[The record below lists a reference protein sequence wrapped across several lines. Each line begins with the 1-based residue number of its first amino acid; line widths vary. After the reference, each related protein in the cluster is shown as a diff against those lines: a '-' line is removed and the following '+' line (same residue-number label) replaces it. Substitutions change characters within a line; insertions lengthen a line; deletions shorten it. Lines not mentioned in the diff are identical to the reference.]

1 MTKRIL
7 SLLICLSLLLSMF
20 AMPVWATEETEE
32 PAVPTAGE
40 FGIVGEWIWGETVA
54 ELGADEVVAR
64 CAENGVTDIY
74 LLVKGTGG
82 MLGYNK
88 TQYTE
93 NITRENRDVLQETID
108 AAHAEN
114 IRVHTW
120 LVALNDT
127 DYKAKN
133 PEAGNWHFV
142 RERDNDFLAAY
153 NEGYR
158 EYMKNIVTEIVTN
171 YDVDGI
177 HLDYIRYNHACNGW
191 SEEDFANLE
200 AMGADIEN
208 VKYLIRK
215 TFYQNQ
221 LEETDIVDAD
231 YIFNAYRNGDK
242 DALLIAQYRRNN
254 VTDFGMMIRDTALA
268 INPDLVISGAIMPEG
283 IYDPAFSDIHYGQN
297 YEDCAKL
304 YDYVVPMA
312 YADTYGYSS
321 AKMAEMVEQA
331 IEKGNKVV
339 MGFQSYYP
347 TKSEK
352 LQSDIEAIRALLPN
366 EGVLGICH
374 FRHSQFSYAKMYT
387 DLEAGLMKV
396 QAINTYNDG
405 GWRWVQFEAAEGV
418 TFTGAKMLEGFAA
431 DVPVEIAEDGSWI
444 KIGYADDAAE
454 EALPTLAW
462 GKLEITFEGAP
473 VDPDARIAYARIWI
487 NSNESRAYNVYEE
500 GLPTTVTFVDGEGEI
515 IEVQYV
521 KEGEEP
527 EYPDYPLL
535 PGYKFI
541 DWEET
546 TDENGDVTIA
556 PTYREIAPVEVYGD
570 MEIAGDWI
578 WGSDVAALGA
588 DTIAER
594 SAKNGIT
601 DIYLLVKGVG
611 GTLGFNKT
619 KYTENITRERDVLQ
633 EMIDCG
639 HAAGIRVHAWLVTDQ
654 DETYKANNPD
664 SGMWHYKRARDNEN
678 ITPYDEG
685 YNAYMAD
692 IATELATNYE
702 IDGIHLDYI
711 RYNHL
716 CNGWSEV
723 DFANLEAMGANIEN
737 VRYLINKTFY
747 ADLLP
752 EGEEVDADYIFNAYR
767 NGDPDATLIAEYRRQ
782 NVVNLAKTI
791 IDTAEAINPDLI
803 MSAAFM
809 PEGAVYEGSADKA
822 FADLHYGQNY
832 ADGAELYDYIIP
844 MAYSASYGYSPEDM
858 AQIAKNVVGVGAKVV
873 MGLQSN
879 YPTTSVNLTEEIEAI
894 RLASLETE
902 GILGICH
909 FRHTMFS
916 YAKFTYDYFHGTMDL
931 DIINTYASAGYKWVQ
946 VDAAEGVKFTGAEY
960 GEGFV
965 ADAPIEI
972 AEDGSYVK
980 FGYASEGE
988 DFIIGALEEGNLK
1001 LTFEGEPA
1009 DRKAPIAIARIYITN
1024 ESRAYNVY
1032 NDITPVTHFV
1042 TFKDF
1047 DGTVIDTIEVIEGTE
1062 AVIDNPLRAGYR
1074 FMGWDADVSAV
1085 TEDMTVTATYREI
1098 APMEQYGDF
1107 EIVGEWIHGS
1117 DVADLG
1123 ADTIVERC
1131 AKNGIT
1137 DIYLLVKGT
1146 GGTLGYNKTQYTE
1159 NITRERDVLQEMIT
1173 MGHSVGIRVH
1183 AWLVTVEDS
1192 AYKAEH
1198 PEAGIWHYVRAQDND
1213 RINPYDEGYQTY
1225 MANIATEIAT
1235 GYEVDGIHLDYIR
1248 YNHAC
1253 NGWSETDFANLEA
1266 MGANIDNVKA
1276 LIERTFYGVD
1286 GAAADNVSIFE
1297 AYRNGDPDA
1306 LLIAQYRRQN
1316 VVELA
1321 KVIIDAAKAVNP
1333 DLIMSAALMPEGA
1346 VTEGNDDIAFA
1357 DIHYGQ
1363 NYEDAAELYDYVC
1376 PMAYTGSY
1384 ADGSPEWFANIA
1396 KTAVEKGN
1404 KVVMGTQAYYPAM
1417 STNLTEE
1424 VEAVRQLLP
1433 NENILGIIHFRHTQ
1447 FSYAKFN
1454 YAYNDGS
1461 MTVDIINTYAS
1472 AGYKWVQID
1481 AAEGV
1486 KFTAAEY
1493 GEGFVADAPIEIAED
1508 GSYVKFGYTDDA
1520 EDFIIGALAEGSLKL
1535 TFEGSPED
1543 YNAPV
1548 AIARIYITNESR
1560 AFNVYNDLTEYTHNF
1575 VGPDGEIIDT
1585 QVLPRGEEPTMPEG
1599 PVWEGYEFV
1608 EWYAEKGEN
1617 GVIAYYGVYSIV
1629 LPFEDVNE
1637 NDWFYNDVY
1646 YVYAMGY
1653 MNGIEKTIFAPEKS
1667 TTRAMMATVLYRMA
1681 GSPSVE
1687 GKTTPFVDIIE
1698 GSWYY
1703 DAVVWGYN
1711 EGVIKGT
1718 SSTTFAPDRNVTR
1731 EQLVALMYRF
1741 AGAEASEADLSAYP
1755 DADAISKYAR
1765 EAFAWAIENG
1775 IINGVKN
1782 SADGSITLKPGADA
1796 TRAQVAAMLTRFD
1809 NYLWENAP
1817 AE

>member
-1 MTKRIL
+1 MTKRVL
-7 SLLICLSLLLSMF
+7 SLIMCLSLLLSMF
-20 AMPVWATEETEE
+20 AMTVSATEEET
-32 PAVPTAGE
+32 PVVPTSEE

-54 ELGADEVVAR
+54 ELGAEEVVAR
-64 CAENGVTDIY
+64 CAANGITDIY
-74 LLVKGTGG
+74 LLTKGTGG
-82 MLGYNK
+82 KLGYNK

-93 NITRENRDVLQETID
+93 NLTREDRDVLQETID
-108 AAHAEN
+108 AAHAED
-114 IRVHTW
+114 IRVHAW
-120 LVALNDT
+120 LVALNDE

-142 RERDNDFLAAY
+142 RERDNAFLAAY
-153 NEGYR
+153 NAGYR
-158 EYMKNIVTEIVTN
+158 EYMKNITTEIVSN
-171 YDVDGI
+171 YDIDGI

-200 AMGADIEN
+200 AMGANVEN

-221 LEETDIVDAD
+221 LEADDTVDAD
-231 YIFNAYRNGDK
+231 YIFAQHRAGDT
-242 DALLIAQYRRNN
+242 DARLIAQYRRNN
-254 VTDFGMMIRDTALA
+254 VLDFGMMIRETAKT
-268 INPDLVISGAIMPEG
+268 INPEIVISGAIMPEG
-283 IYDPAFSDIHYGQN
+283 IYDEAFSDIHYGQN

-331 IEKGNKVV
+331 IAKGNKVV

-347 TKSEK
+347 TKSAK
-352 LQSDIEAIRALLPN
+352 LQADIEAVRALLPN
-366 EGVLGICH
+366 EGVMGICH
-374 FRHSQFSYAKMYT
+374 FRHSQFGYAKIYS
-387 DLEAGLMKV
+387 DVEQGKIELD
-396 QAINTYNDG
+396 AINTNASYG
-405 GWRWVQFEAAEGV
+405 LRWIRVEAAEGV
-418 TFTGAKMLEGFAA
+418 KFTAGSYGENFVA
-431 DVPVEIAEDGSWI
+431 DAPIEVAEDGSYI
-444 KIGYADDAAE
+444 KFGYADAATE
-454 EALPTLAW
+454 DVLPALGKGTLTI
-462 GKLEITFEGAP
+462 EFEGAP
-473 VDPDARIAYARIWI
+473 VDPTARIAYARIWI
-487 NSNESRAYNVYEE
+487 DGNESRCYNNYVK
-500 GLPTTVTFVDGEGEI
+500 GLRTVATFVDHDGTVISEQVVEPGAQPELPKNPVRPGFVFEGWTATE
-515 IEVQYV
+515 
-521 KEGEEP
+521 
-527 EYPDYPLL
+527 
-535 PGYKFI
+535 
-541 DWEET
+541 
-546 TDENGDVTIA
+546 DEDGNATMTA
-556 PTYREIAPVEVYGD
+556 TYREIEPMQKYGD
-570 MEIAGDWI
+570 FEVVGDWV

-588 DTIAER
+588 DTIIER
-594 SAKNGIT
+594 SAKNGVT

-611 GTLGFNKT
+611 GTLGYNKT
-619 KYTENITRERDVLQ
+619 AFPENCSREDQDVLQ
-633 EMIDCG
+633 EMIDAG
-639 HAAGIRVHAWLVTDQ
+639 HAVGIRIHAWLVTDQ

-664 SGMWHYKRARDNEN
+664 AGMWHYKRARDNEN

-685 YNAYMAD
+685 YNAYMAA
-692 IATELATNYE
+692 IATEIATNYE

-716 CNGWSEV
+716 CNGWSEQ
-723 DFANLEAMGANIEN
+723 DFANLEAMGANLEN
-737 VRYLINKTFY
+737 VRYLIEKTFY
-747 ADLLP
+747 GV
-752 EGEEVDADYIFNAYR
+752 EGEDIDGQYIFNALR
-767 NGDPDATLIAEYRRQ
+767 NGDPDATLIAQYRRQ
-782 NVVNLAKTI
+782 NVTNLAKTVL
-791 IDTAEAINPDLI
+791 DAAKAVNPDLI

-809 PEGAVYEGSADKA
+809 PEGAVLEGTADKA

-832 ADGAELYDYIIP
+832 EDGAALYDYIIP
-844 MAYSASYGYSPEDM
+844 MAYSDTYGYTPENM
-858 AQIAKNVVGVGAKVV
+858 AEIAKYVVSVGGKVV
-873 MGLQSN
+873 MGLQSG
-879 YPTTSVNLTEEIEAI
+879 YPMTSVDLSEDIEAI
-894 RLASLETE
+894 RGLLPNENV
-902 GILGICH
+902 LGICH
-909 FRHTMFS
+909 FRHSLFS
-916 YAKFTYDYFHGTMDL
+916 YAKFTYSYFHGTMDL
-931 DIINTYASAGYKWVQ
+931 DVINTYASAGYKWVQ
-946 VDAAEGVKFTGAEY
+946 VDAAEGVKFTGAAY

-980 FGYASEGE
+980 FGYGDDAE
-988 DFIIGALEEGNLK
+988 DFIIGALSEGNLK
-1001 LTFEGEPA
+1001 LTFEGKPT
-1009 DRKAPIAIARIYITN
+1009 DPKAPVAIARIYITN

-1032 NDITPVTHFV
+1032 NDITPVTHMV

-1047 DGTVIDTIEVIEGTE
+1047 DGTVIDTIEVIDGTE

-1098 APMEQYGDF
+1098 APMEQYGEF

-1117 DVADLG
+1117 DVAALG

-1146 GGTLGYNKTQYTE
+1146 GGTLGYNKTQYTDV
-1159 NITRERDVLQEMIT
+1159 ITRERDVLQEMIT

-1253 NGWSETDFANLEA
+1253 NGWSEQDFANLEA

-1276 LIERTFYGVD
+1276 LIEKTFYGVD
-1286 GAAADNVSIFE
+1286 GAAADNTTIFE

-1306 LLIAQYRRQN
+1306 LLIAKYRRQN

-1346 VTEGNDDIAFA
+1346 VTKGNDDIAFA

-1384 ADGSPEWFANIA
+1384 ADGSPEWFADIA
-1396 KTAVEKGN
+1396 KVAVEKGN

-1417 STNLTEE
+1417 STNLTME

-1454 YAYNDGS
+1454 YSYTENN

-1481 AAEGV
+1481 AAKGV
-1486 KFTAAEY
+1486 RFTGAEY
-1493 GEGFVADAPIEIAED
+1493 GEGFDAKAPIEIAED
-1508 GSYVKFGYTDDA
+1508 GSYVKFGYSSDG
-1520 EDFIIGALAEGSLKL
+1520 EDFVLPTLGEGTLKL
-1535 TFEGSPED
+1535 TFTGAPADLKS
-1543 YNAPV
+1543 PV

-1560 AFNVYNDLTEYTHNF
+1560 AFNIYNDLTKY
-1575 VGPDGEIIDT
+1575 G
-1585 QVLPRGEEPTMPEG
+1585 LP
-1599 PVWEGYEFV
+1599 Y
-1608 EWYAEKGEN
+1608 
-1617 GVIAYYGVYSIV
+1617 
-1629 LPFEDVNE
+1629 EDVAE
-1637 NDWFYNDVY
+1637 TDWFYDAVAYTY
-1646 YVYAMGY
+1646 YADI
-1653 MNGIEKTIFAPEKS
+1653 MNGVKTNIFAPKS
-1667 TTRAMMATVLYRMA
+1667 NTTRAQIATVLYRMA

-1687 GKTTPFVDIIE
+1687 GLNNPFTDVAE
-1698 GSWYY
+1698 GAWYH
-1703 DAVVWGYN
+1703 DAVVWGVN
-1711 EGVIKGT
+1711 NGVIKGT
-1718 SSTTFAPDRNVTR
+1718 SNTTYTPERDVTR
-1731 EQLVALMYRF
+1731 EELVTLLYRFSGETVEEVAL
-1741 AGAEASEADLSAYP
+1741 GDYP
-1755 DADAISKYAR
+1755 DAENVSSYAELAMTWAISK
-1765 EAFAWAIENG
+1765 G
-1775 IINGVKN
+1775 IINGIKI
-1782 SADGSITLKPGADA
+1782 DGQICLSPRTGA
-1796 TRAQVAAMLTRFD
+1796 TRAQIATVLTR
-1809 NYLWENAP
+1809 YMAG
-1817 AE
+1817 

>member
-7 SLLICLSLLLSMF
+7 SLILCLSMLLSIF
-20 AMPVWATEETEE
+20 AMTVSATETETPETPVE
-32 PAVPTAGE
+32 TPEVPVAAD
-40 FGIVGEWIWGETVA
+40 FDIVGEWIHGTDVA
-54 ELGADEVVAR
+54 DLGAEEIVAR
-64 CAENGVTDIY
+64 CAANGVTDIY

-82 MLGYNK
+82 TLGYTN
-88 TQYTE
+88 TQFTE
-93 NITRENRDVLQETID
+93 NITRERDVLQEMID
-108 AAHAEN
+108 AGHAEG
-114 IRVHTW
+114 IRVHAW
-120 LVALNDT
+120 LVSLNDET
-127 DYKAKN
+127 YKANN
-133 PEAGNWHFV
+133 PEAGLWHFV
-142 RERDNDFLAAY
+142 RERDNSFLAAY

-158 EYMKNIVTEIVTN
+158 DYMKAIVTELATN
-171 YDVDGI
+171 YAIDGI
-177 HLDYIRYNHACNGW
+177 HLDYIRYNHLANGW

-200 AMGADIEN
+200 AMGANVEN

-221 LEETDIVDAD
+221 LDETDPVDGD
-231 YIFNAYRNGDK
+231 YIFNAYRNGDP
-242 DALLIAQYRRNN
+242 DALLIGQYRRQN
-254 VTDFGMMIRDTALA
+254 VRDFGLMIRDTAKA
-268 INPDLVISGAIMPEG
+268 INPDLVISGALMPEG
-283 IYDPAFSDIHYGQN
+283 GYTVAPNDVAFADLHYGQN
-297 YEDCAKL
+297 YEDAAEI
-304 YDYVVPMA
+304 YDYIVPMA
-312 YADTYGYSS
+312 YSDSYGYNEETS
-321 AKMAEMVEQA
+321 AEWLQA
-331 IEKGNKVV
+331 IANYSVEKGNKVV

-347 TKSEK
+347 ATSAD
-352 LQSDIEAIRALLPN
+352 LQADVEAVRAVVDHEN
-366 EGVLGICH
+366 ILGICH
-374 FRHSQFSYAKMYT
+374 FRHTQFSYNKLYY
-387 DLEAGLMKV
+387 DLEAGKIKV
-396 QAINTYNDG
+396 QSINTYG
-405 GWRWVQFEAAEGV
+405 SAGWRWVRFEAAEGV
-418 TFTGAKMLEGFAA
+418 TFTGAKMGVGFAA
-431 DVPVEIAEDGSWI
+431 DAPVEIAEDGSWI

-454 EALPTLAW
+454 EVLPTKAW
-462 GKLEITFEGAP
+462 GQLEITFEGAP
-473 VDPDARIAYARIWI
+473 VDPNARIAYARIWI
-487 NSNESRAYNVYEE
+487 SSNESRCYNVYEE
-500 GLPTTVTFVDGEGEI
+500 GLPHTVNFVDYDGTILNGQFVADGQAAETPKSPVRPAYRFMGWDA
-515 IEVQYV
+515 
-521 KEGEEP
+521 
-527 EYPDYPLL
+527 DYSVV
-535 PGYKFI
+535 
-541 DWEET
+541 T
-546 TDENGDVTIA
+546 GDMTINA
-556 PTYREIAPVEVYGD
+556 TYREIAPMEKYGD
-570 MEIAGDWI
+570 FEVVGDWI

-594 SAKNGIT
+594 SAKNGVT

-619 KYTENITRERDVLQ
+619 QFTDNCSRKDQDVLE
-633 EMIDCG
+633 EMIIMG
-639 HAAGIRVHAWLVTDQ
+639 HSVGIRVHAWLVTDQ
-654 DETYKANNPD
+654 DETYKENNPD
-664 SGMWHYKRARDNEN
+664 SGMWHYKRARDNAN

-685 YNAYMAD
+685 YNAYMKE
-692 IATELATNYE
+692 IATELATNYD

-716 CNGWSEV
+716 CNGWSET
-723 DFANLEAMGANIEN
+723 DFANLEAMGANIDN
-737 VRYLINKTFY
+737 VKYLINKTFY

-752 EGEEVDADYIFNAYR
+752 EGESVDADYIFKAYR
-767 NGDPDATLIAEYRRQ
+767 NGDTDALLIAQYRRQ
-782 NVVNLAKTI
+782 NVVNLAKTV
-791 IDTAEAINPDLI
+791 IDTAKAINPDLI
-803 MSAAFM
+803 ASAAFM
-809 PEGAVYEGSADKA
+809 PEGAVFTGSADRA

-832 ADGAELYDYIIP
+832 VDGAEIYDYIIP
-844 MAYSASYGYSPEDM
+844 MAYSSSYGYTPADM
-858 AQIAKNVVGVGAKVV
+858 AQIAENVVAMGADVV

-879 YPTTSVNLTEEIEAI
+879 YPITSSVMTAEIEAI
-894 RLASLETE
+894 RQASLENV

-916 YAKFTYDYFHGTMDL
+916 YAKFTYSYYHGTMDV
-931 DIINTYASAGYKWVQ
+931 DVINTYATAGYKWIQ
-946 VDAAEGVKFTGAEY
+946 IDAAEGVTFTGAEY

-980 FGYASEGE
+980 FGYASDGTDEVLPTLGEGS
-988 DFIIGALEEGNLK
+988 LK
-1001 LTFEGEPA
+1001 LTFEGAPA
-1009 DRKAPIAIARIYITN
+1009 DPKAPVAVARIWISSN

-1042 TFKDF
+1042 TFKDY
-1047 DGTVIDTIEVIEGTE
+1047 DGTEIATVEVIEGE
-1062 AVIDNPLRAGYR
+1062 AAVIDNPLRAGYR

-1117 DVADLG
+1117 DVASLG

-1159 NITRERDVLQEMIT
+1159 NITRERDVLEEMIL

-1192 AYKAEH
+1192 TYKANN
-1198 PEAGIWHYVRAQDND
+1198 PESGIWHYVRAQDND

-1235 GYEVDGIHLDYIR
+1235 GYDVDGIHLDYIR
-1248 YNHAC
+1248 YNHLA

-1266 MGANIDNVKA
+1266 MGADIDRVKY
-1276 LIERTFYGVD
+1276 LINKTFYADQLPEGETVD
-1286 GAAADNVSIFE
+1286 SQYIFN

-1306 LLIAQYRRQN
+1306 LLIGQYRRQN

-1321 KVIIDAAKAVNP
+1321 KVIVDAAKAVNP

-1357 DIHYGQ
+1357 DLHYGQ
-1363 NYEDAAELYDYVC
+1363 NYEDALELYDYVC

-1384 ADGSPEWFANIA
+1384 ADGSPEWFAGIA
-1396 KTAVEKGN
+1396 QYAADLGN

-1433 NENILGIIHFRHTQ
+1433 NENILGIVHFRHTQ

-1454 YAYNDGS
+1454 YSYNDGS

-1508 GSYVKFGYTDDA
+1508 GSYVKFGYASDG
-1520 EDFIIGALAEGSLKL
+1520 EDFIIGALEEGTLKL
-1535 TFEGSPED
+1535 TFEGTPAD
-1543 YNAPV
+1543 LKAPV

-1560 AFNVYNDLTEYTHNF
+1560 AFNVYNDLTKYEMPF
-1575 VGPDGEIIDT
+1575 VD
-1585 QVLPRGEEPTMPEG
+1585 VKEG
-1599 PVWEGYEFV
+1599 
-1608 EWYAEKGEN
+1608 
-1617 GVIAYYGVYSIV
+1617 
-1629 LPFEDVNE
+1629 
-1637 NDWFYNDVY
+1637 DWFYEDVLY
-1646 YVYAMGY
+1646 TYITGL
-1653 MNGIEKTIFAPEKS
+1653 MNGVKETVFAPDHG
-1667 TTRAMMATVLYRMA
+1667 TTRAQMATILYRMA

-1687 GKTTPFVDIIE
+1687 GLTTPFTDIVE
-1698 GSWYY
+1698 GEWYY

-1711 EGVIKGT
+1711 NGVIKGT
-1718 SSTTFAPDRNVTR
+1718 SATTFSPDRDVTR
-1731 EQLVALMYRF
+1731 EQLVTLIFRYSQ
-1741 AGAEASEADLSAYP
+1741 EEPVEADLSAYP
-1755 DADAISKYAR
+1755 DADSVSEYAR
-1765 EAFAWAIENG
+1765 EAMAWAIANG

-1782 SADGSITLKPGADA
+1782 NANGSILLKPAAGA
-1796 TRAQVAAMLTRFD
+1796 TRAQIATIFAR
-1809 NYLWENAP
+1809 YCRG
-1817 AE
+1817 